1 MIRGWTSVLRSA
13 VAGLVLA
20 FGVAGQA
27 LPAPREG
34 AETFIQSLSSE
45 VMTVLDDRTL
55 TPEQRLRQFEKLFLK
70 GFDLEGVGRFV
81 LGRHWRTMNDAQRI
95 EYNRLLRDYVTYSY
109 IVRLEEYSGES
120 LVIRDSRTD
129 PDGESLVHSVVDRPN
144 RPPVKVDWRVRNDKG
159 EFKITDIVVEGMSM
173 AITHRA
179 EFSAVIQSGGGKVES
194 LLDALRKRATPR

>member
-1 MIRGWTSVLRSA
+1 
-13 VAGLVLA
+13 
-20 FGVAGQA
+20 
-27 LPAPREG
+27 
-34 AETFIQSLSSE
+34 
-45 VMTVLDDRTL
+45 
-55 TPEQRLRQFEKLFLK
+55 
-70 GFDLEGVGRFV
+70 
-81 LGRHWRTMNDAQRI
+81 MNDAQRI